1 MVKKVDIN
9 ETLLKEYED
18 KDLIHYVA
26 TELRNNLSS
35 ASLTTEW
42 ALVDYGS
49 IIERIRVLSGLVNA
63 VDKRMNKESD
73 DPKFA
78 M

>member
-1 MVKKVDIN
+1 MAKKVDIN
-9 ETLLKEYED
+9 ETLLKEYKD

-26 TELRNNLSS
+26 EGIRAAISDKCAEEISDEAKLSMRL
-35 ASLTTEW
+35 A
-42 ALVDYGS
+42 
-49 IIERIRVLSGLVNA
+49 RVGEYYKILSA